1 MPPPP
6 AADLPEIRKLTK
18 AELPSAV
25 VSAARA
31 FHDDPLFNFFEPNL
45 LKQSR
50 RLPALMRATIVDT
63 LPFGETYGAF
73 TTAGAA
79 KAVAAWMPPG
89 TYPRTPFREAAFL
102 ARSAPAMIRTGR
114 RLPPALQLLAA
125 IDKVHPKVE
134 HWYLSLLAVDPDLQ
148 GHGVGGALL
157 TAMLERCDAAGL
169 PAYLETQTEANV
181 AWYGRFG
188 FAVVDT
194 IRLPAKVAG
203 APTMWALQR
212 DPR

>member
-1 MPPPP
+1 VPTEPSPP
-6 AADLPEIRKLTK
+6 DLRPLAK
-18 AELPSAV
+18 AQLPSAV
-25 VSAARA
+25 ASAARA

-45 LKQSR
+45 LKQAR

-63 LPFGETYGAF
+63 LPFQETHTAF
-73 TTAGAA
+73 VDGKA

-89 TYPRTPFREAAFL
+89 TYPRTPRREAAFL
-102 ARSAPAMIRTGR
+102 ARAAPSMVRTGR
-114 RLPPALQLLAA
+114 RLPAALKLLAA
-125 IDKVHPKVE
+125 IDKVHPKPE

-148 GHGVGGALL
+148 GRGIGGALL
-157 TAMLERCDAAGL
+157 RKMLVRADREGL

-188 FAVVDT
+188 FEVVDT
-194 IRLPAKVAG
+194 ITLPDVPN

-212 DPR
+212 PPK